1 MWVSCLLQL
10 LLNWLLQVRAFA
22 PWPGTTHTF
31 FRTGSDDTLEA
42 VRVNILKTEVC
53 TSPDWPGSNQDERVA
68 IGKNAI
74 YVRCGDGNALSIL
87 KLQVAGR
94 KPVDP
99 VAFVNGLNGRT
110 LHLHD
115 DHFECDI
122 D

>member
-1 MWVSCLLQL
+1 MPCWLPA
-10 LLNWLLQVRAFA
+10 LLNLRLQVRAFA

-31 FRTGSDDTLEA
+31 FRRETDDAVED
-42 VRVNILKTEVC
+42 VRVKILKTEVC

-115 DHFECDI
+115 DHLECDYCR
-122 D
+122 